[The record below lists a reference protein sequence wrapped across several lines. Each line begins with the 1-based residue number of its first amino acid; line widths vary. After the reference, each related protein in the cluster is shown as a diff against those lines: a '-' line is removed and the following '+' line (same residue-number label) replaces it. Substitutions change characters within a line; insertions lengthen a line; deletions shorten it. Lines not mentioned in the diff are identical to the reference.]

1 LKVIS
6 QPLYRQVIKF
16 LVENRTLLEWSGTV
30 ARVPETYPWAH
41 LLKKCLRRPWG
52 IPGKLVSNEAH
63 RLGLIVRPIV
73 NLNMMSPSFICTEQ
87 DIDFIVDTLR
97 QTIEVTSDK
106 LRSQGV
112 W

>member
-30 ARVPETYPWAH
+30 ARVPETYPLAH
-41 LLKKCLRRPWG
+41 LLKKCLRRPWC

-73 NLNMMSPSFICTEQ
+73 NLNVMSSLLICTEQ
-87 DIDFIVDTLR
+87 AVDFIVDTPR
-97 QTIEVTSDK
+97 QAIEVTSDK
-106 LRSQGV
+106 LRSQSV